1 MLLVNMEKVSQE
13 IEMANALMIKEKR
26 AIEDLNGK
34 RGSLESQLEN
44 VMRDINDHITNIA
57 KYEADIRDIE
67 KAREIVMKIA
77 EKDAEQDKLRRM
89 EGVSPQ

>member
-44 VMRDINDHITNIA
+44 VMRDINNHITNIA

-77 EKDAEQDKLRRM
+77 EKDAEQEKLRRM

>member
-26 AIEDLNGK
+26 AIEELNGK

-44 VMRDINDHITNIA
+44 VMRDINNHITNIA

-77 EKDAEQDKLRRM
+77 EKDAEQEKLRRM

>member
-26 AIEDLNGK
+26 AIEELNGK

-44 VMRDINDHITNIA
+44 VMRDINNHITNIA

>member
-13 IEMANALMIKEKR
+13 IETANALMIKEKR

-44 VMRDINDHITNIA
+44 VMRDINNHITNIA

>member
-44 VMRDINDHITNIA
+44 VMRDINNHITNIA

-77 EKDAEQDKLRRM
+77 EKDAEQEKLRRM
-89 EGVSPQ
+89 EGVPPQ

>member
-13 IEMANALMIKEKR
+13 IEMANALMIKERDEIDK
-26 AIEDLNGK
+26 LNGK

-44 VMRDINDHITNIA
+44 VMRDINNHITNIA
-57 KYEADIRDIE
+57 TYEARIRDVE

>member
-1 MLLVNMEKVSQE
+1 MEKVSQE

-44 VMRDINDHITNIA
+44 VMRDINNHITNIA

-77 EKDAEQDKLRRM
+77 EKDAEQEKLRRM